1 MWIYG
6 YFFFQTFPH
15 RQAYIIVAKVPS
27 GKTCLILT
35 GSVIGEKQIMSFT
48 DIQPLC
54 VHCMIRLLI
63 NLLSLKAL
71 CCCVVCCSLSFP
83 VIWISKVQIFVCLFI
98 YFVFVMP
105 RIRICEGFHYAA
117 SGEGI
122 VNMVTELQMKVSGL
136 NSPQALQRQ
145 EHRRPSLITHRN
157 GTNHVKRS
165 TGEVLT
171 FHALF

>member
-27 GKTCLILT
+27 GKTCLIST

-71 CCCVVCCSLSFP
+71 CCCLVCRSLSFP
-83 VIWISKVQIFVCLFI
+83 VILNFKGADFCLFI
-98 YFVFVMP
+98 Y
-105 RIRICEGFHYAA
+105 
-117 SGEGI
+117 
-122 VNMVTELQMKVSGL
+122 
-136 NSPQALQRQ
+136 
-145 EHRRPSLITHRN
+145 
-157 GTNHVKRS
+157 
-165 TGEVLT
+165 
-171 FHALF
+171 LFCVCDAQDPHM